1 MERRFFTV
9 SEANQ
14 LIPFLTK
21 KLKSLQRVGRA
32 LQDVSEAVAPDSQ
45 DIAWSG
51 GIPVE
56 PQYFQLLSG
65 FQSDLGDICA
75 EGCQIKDVESGL
87 IDFPTVWAG
96 REVYLC
102 WQLGESEV
110 SHWHEV
116 EAGFSGRQAL
126 ESATT
131 DEGSA

>member
-9 SEANQ
+9 SEANK
-14 LIPFLTK
+14 LIPLLTK
-21 KLKSLQRVGRA
+21 KLKSMQRVGRK
-32 LQDVSEAVAPDSQ
+32 LQDVSGAVAPESQ

-56 PQYFQLLSG
+56 PQYFRLLST

-75 EGCQIKDVESGL
+75 EGCQIKDIESGL
-87 IDFPTVWAG
+87 IDFPTFWEG

-116 EAGFSGRQAL
+116 EAGFEDRQAL
-126 ESATT
+126 ARAKT
-131 DEGSA
+131 D